1 MDQLVDQYEK
11 YREEYLAALEEYNS
25 TNDNEYLNRLMSKK
39 AEFEKMP
46 NFLELVVQ
54 HYVNAFQNISNLENL
69 NFFSTR
75 QFVRYLV
82 TTFFSKIMFNDLFF
96 LGLFCNNQDN
106 YLSVLEGVRNQIGE
120 IYHIQFCSK
129 ADIDEKISGDTLDGM
144 GFRARVYLINGIP
157 DDSIIS
163 EDDVYSDHGW
173 DETVKRLQTL
183 GLDSLVPQKRNSE
196 VHSTGLKR

>member
-1 MDQLVDQYEK
+1 MEQVEQYGK
-11 YREEYLAALEEYNS
+11 YREEYLKALEKYNS
-25 TNDNEYLNRLMSKK
+25 TNDNEYLNRLMSIK
-39 AEFEKMP
+39 AEFKKMP
-46 NFLELVVQ
+46 NFSELVVRY
-54 HYVNAFQNISNLENL
+54 YVNAFQNISNLENL
-69 NFFSTR
+69 NFFSTC

-82 TTFFSKIMFNDLFF
+82 TTFFSKIMFNDLFL
-96 LGLFCNNQDN
+96 LGLFCENQDN
-106 YLSVLEGVRNQIGE
+106 YLSVLENVRNQIGE

-129 ADIDEKISGDTLDGM
+129 ADIDEKISDDTLDGM

-157 DDSIIS
+157 NYYIIS
-163 EDDVYSDHGW
+163 EDDVYSDRGW